1 MGWVAWQL
9 LAIAKQGE
17 AKWEDHSK
25 KVATKSFWEMSMQ
38 IHKLDYT
45 AWALP
50 TFVNGLMACCD
61 QVPSYE
67 MGTHLPSKKYFV
79 TDPINTSRYGRE
91 KCLQGLEAEPLSHN
105 SADSQPQIL
114 SASLKHCVLN

>member
-1 MGWVAWQL
+1 MMAW
-9 LAIAKQGE
+9 
-17 AKWEDHSK
+17 WEK
-25 KVATKSFWEMSMQ
+25 
-38 IHKLDYT
+38 
-45 AWALP
+45 
-50 TFVNGLMACCD
+50 GR
-61 QVPSYE
+61 SYE